1 MVGISSEVI
10 HQKSLE
16 NGYMEFLDPIQ
27 IQTVW
32 SLLPLSSILRAAC
45 VQSKVFWQI
54 REINLVMWGN
64 KFARRII
71 VNQILPVLCFMG
83 LVS

>member
-10 HQKSLE
+10 HKKSLE

-45 VQSKVFWQI
+45 LQLKVFWQI
-54 REINLVMWGN
+54 REINLV
-64 KFARRII
+64 F
-71 VNQILPVLCFMG
+71 L
-83 LVS
+83 

>member
-1 MVGISSEVI
+1 MVGITSEVI
-10 HQKSLE
+10 HKKSLE

-45 VQSKVFWQI
+45 VQLKVFWQI
-54 REINLVMWGN
+54 REINLV
-64 KFARRII
+64 F
-71 VNQILPVLCFMG
+71 L
-83 LVS
+83 